1 MDFDQLVIMEDPLY
15 KKFQTELEK
24 FSLKKNDKIIIAI
37 SGGLD
42 SITLLILLY
51 SCHEYE
57 LVNVHVNH
65 GLHEKSIEHNLF
77 VQELSHKLEIPFYA
91 KKLNPCRNNKST
103 SIEEWAR
110 LERYSFLNSILDKT
124 DSKFIMTAHHR
135 NDQAVTLLMNLCR
148 KTGVAGLKGIAK
160 IRNRVIRPML
170 NLTKK
175 EIVDF
180 QNRNNF
186 CFVEDPTNSDT
197 SISRNYFR
205 HKILKPWEKRYPEV
219 FESIIKSMQY
229 FNDWE
234 ASLDYL
240 IMNSLIPNMVQNEN
254 KFIIPNKTIKPMPRT
269 LKLRLIKILTG
280 NRNELWSKHQ
290 FQLIEDFLNNDY
302 TGNLFRFNNGWSL
315 LHDREKIVGK
325 KIFNKINNS
334 IVINPNKNFI
344 LNNCQFRI
352 DITNKI
358 SSDMYQDK
366 LETVDWSKI
375 KNKKLEI
382 RVWKKG
388 DFFQPLGMKGT
399 QKISDFLINEKVDR
413 ISKVSQ
419 HVCTADEE
427 IFWVC
432 GKRIS
437 NWARITKDTFE
448 MAKLTYKYL

>member
-1 MDFDQLVIMEDPLY
+1 MKDPLY
-15 KKFQTELEK
+15 KKFQNELEK

-42 SITLLILLY
+42 SVTLLILLY
-51 SCHEYE
+51 SCQKYK

-65 GLHEKSIEHNLF
+65 GFHDKSIEHNLF
-77 VQELSHKLEIPFYA
+77 VKKLSHKLEIPFYT
-91 KKLNPCRNNKST
+91 KKLIPKKNNKST

-110 LERYSFLNSILDKT
+110 LERYSFLNSTLYET
-124 DSKFIMTAHHR
+124 DSQFIMTAHHG
-135 NDQAVTLLMNLCR
+135 NDQAETLLMNLSR

-160 IRNRVIRPML
+160 IRDRVVRPML
-170 NLTKK
+170 NMTKK

-180 QNRNNF
+180 QNRNKF
-186 CFVEDPTNSDT
+186 YFVEDPTNYDI
-197 SISRNYFR
+197 SIPRNYFR
-205 HKILKPWEKRYPEV
+205 HKILTLWEKRYPEV

-254 KFIIPNKTIKPMPRT
+254 EFIIPNKTINPMPKT
-269 LKLRLIKILTG
+269 LKLRLIKILTD

-290 FQLIEDFLNNDY
+290 FELIKDFLNNND
-302 TGNLFRFNNGWSL
+302 TGNLFYFDNGWSL
-315 LHDREKIVGK
+315 LHDRDKIVGK
-325 KIFNKINNS
+325 RILNKINNS
-334 IVINPNKNFI
+334 IIINPNKNFI

-358 SSDMYQDK
+358 SDKMYQDK
-366 LETVDWSKI
+366 FETVDWSKI

-413 ISKVSQ
+413 ISKISQ
-419 HVCTADEE
+419 YVCTADEE

-448 MAKLTYKYL
+448 AAKLTYKYL